1 MGKKSKG
8 RKASSSKPLMA
19 ASNANNDNV
28 DDRQGRVAEEILLS
42 DQLET
47 LLQLGDD
54 VVPHRRRSEDL
65 GCHHSAHAGQQHVNA
80 STTVTNIMKALDMT
94 TDHIKN
100 KISPTNCSG
109 FSLQTVWHEMLDT
122 FPRSLIPRDKK
133 SADDLVSH
141 LVSYGTELIL
151 KDKQHITSGHYL
163 TFGVD
168 VVATNSR
175 IYSAISHG
183 IAAWTVLLVE
193 QVSGKISM
201 LDYHSKMRI
210 C

>member
-122 FPRSLIPRDKK
+122 FPRSLIP
-133 SADDLVSH
+133 H

-183 IAAWTVLLVE
+183 IAAWIVLLVE